1 MKFWGK
7 DANCIREEIFN
18 RSKAPELDLNNCK
31 AINFDN
37 ASVTSGKE
45 FRVNYA
51 RKTVKE
57 YLVTPTII
65 DLTWQKLIQ

>member
-7 DANCIREEIFN
+7 NADCIREEVLN

-37 ASVTSGKE
+37 ANVTSGKK
-45 FRVNYA
+45 FSVNY
-51 RKTVKE
+51 VKK
-57 YLVTPTII
+57 
-65 DLTWQKLIQ
+65 QKKNFS